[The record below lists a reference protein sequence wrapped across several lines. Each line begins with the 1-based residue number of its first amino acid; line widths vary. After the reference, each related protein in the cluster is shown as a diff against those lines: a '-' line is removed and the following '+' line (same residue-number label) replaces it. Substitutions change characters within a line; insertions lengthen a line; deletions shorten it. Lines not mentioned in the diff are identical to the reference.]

1 MAGRVTIGTRRGT
14 PIILVAAAVWLNAF
28 AARSEDVVPRLT
40 VATHR
45 FGGVQLM
52 TVGIDGSNPTQLTD
66 DPEDATQPTW
76 CPDGSKFAYVA
87 GPVRNGKIK
96 IADADGKNARVLSDS
111 GAPQRV
117 PQWSPDGKQIAFAMA
132 QSDGRLYDVY
142 VINPDGSGLTSLA
155 QAAPA
160 AVDPGWSADS
170 KRIAC
175 VSHPPNTSGWIWAM
189 NADGSERETV
199 VTGNLNVAVYP
210 TWTPDGKQIT
220 FGAPDEKKQI
230 QLMQVNLDG
239 SGTTVLT
246 RGPKP
251 HSYAAWSPDGQ
262 YLAYISDPGGHSC
275 DLCIYDVLA
284 DEHHVVLK
292 EEVFEELHRDA
303 RPSWVPKKR

>member
-1 MAGRVTIGTRRGT
+1 MACFLSVQKRLPLIVWIAAAAA
-14 PIILVAAAVWLNAF
+14 IYVAAA
-28 AARSEDVVPRLT
+28 RGEEVPRVT

-52 TVGIDGSNPTQLTD
+52 TVGIDGSNPRQLID

-96 IADADGKNARVLSDS
+96 IADADGKNARVLLEG

-142 VINPDGSGLTSLA
+142 LINPDGTGLASLA

-160 AVDPGWSADS
+160 AVDPGWSPDS
-170 KRIAC
+170 KKIAC
-175 VSHPPNTSGWIWAM
+175 VSHPANTPGWIWVM
-189 NADGSERETV
+189 NADGSQRETV

-210 TWTPDGKQIT
+210 TWTSDGKQIT
-220 FGAPDEKKQI
+220 YGAPDDKKQV
-230 QLMQVNLDG
+230 QLIQVNLDG
-239 SGTTVLT
+239 SGTTTLT
-246 RGPKP
+246 HGPKP

-262 YLAYISDPGGHSC
+262 YLAYISDPGGHSS

-292 EEVFEELHRDA
+292 GEVFEELHRDA